1 VNIEK
6 TELEATP
13 SESGIKDET
22 TPRTRPDGPGKP
34 SEPPAGKPEPKP
46 SARKSG
52 SEPPAK
58 PPGQPPSE
66 RPGAAPKKRGGFTGF
81 LALLLALVA
90 LALAGWNWW
99 TAQDGGQGESRMLS
113 EVARLQAGDEELS
126 LKITQLR
133 EQLDRLASGDVSAEF
148 EALQRR
154 LETDRAQMVEV
165 ERVMQEQL
173 ALSRSLQAATES
185 VQGRLQAAEA
195 AVSGL
200 STRELDAG
208 GELDLAE
215 VDYLLRLANE
225 RLRLFS
231 DPEAADQALEV
242 ADMHLAALDN
252 PMYLGVRQEIAAAR
266 RDLAEVSLPPYL
278 EIGQRLD
285 AVQAAIPSLTFAEDE
300 SEAAASTGGEPVG
313 DDWWSKTKD
322 TFSSLVTVRRT
333 TGEEGQRLSLEDK
346 DFIRQRAWLQ
356 VEIAHLALMRRDQQ
370 AFHDALERVDETLQ
384 AWFAPGTQAF
394 ASVAAEVESLSGLQI
409 EVEVPDITGPWST
422 LRLLRS
428 SAPPAPR
435 AEPVAAGAESEAAE
449 EDTPADADEPGL
461 PEPVEEDGQG

>member
-13 SESGIKDET
+13 SESGIKDDT
-22 TPRTRPDGPGKP
+22 IPRSRPDGPGNP
-34 SEPPAGKPEPKP
+34 SEPPAGKPGSKP
-46 SARKSG
+46 SAGKPG
-52 SEPPAK
+52 SEPPPEK
-58 PPGQPPSE
+58 PGSG
-66 RPGAAPKKRGGFTGF
+66 RPGSAPKKRGGFTGF
-81 LALLLALVA
+81 LALLLALAA
-90 LALAGWNWW
+90 LALSGWNWW
-99 TAQDGGQGESRMLS
+99 AAQDGGQGETVMLS
-113 EVARLQAGDEELS
+113 EFARLQAGDEELS

-154 LETDRAQMVEV
+154 LEADRAQMAEV
-165 ERVMQEQL
+165 ERAMQEQL

-231 DPEAADQALEV
+231 DPAAADQALEV

-300 SEAAASTGGEPVG
+300 SEAAPSTSAEPAG

-322 TFSSLVTVRRT
+322 SFSSLVTVRRT
-333 TGEEGQRLSLEDK
+333 TGGEGQRLSLEDK

-370 AFHDALERVDETLQ
+370 AFHDALERVDETLE
-384 AWFAPGTQAF
+384 AWFAPGTEAF
-394 ASVAAEVESLSGLQI
+394 ASVAAEVESLSSLQI

-422 LRLLRS
+422 LRLLRNT
-428 SAPPAPR
+428 ALPAPR
-435 AEPVAAGAESEAAE
+435 GEPEAGTVESEAAAGK
-449 EDTPADADEPGL
+449 TPAAAGEPEV
-461 PEPVEEDGQG
+461 PEPVAEDGQG

>member
-1 VNIEK
+1 MNIEK

-22 TPRTRPDGPGKP
+22 TPRSRPDGPGKP
-34 SEPPAGKPEPKP
+34 SEPPPGKPGKEVAGKP
-46 SARKSG
+46 AR
-52 SEPPAK
+52 
-58 PPGQPPSE
+58 
-66 RPGAAPKKRGGFTGF
+66 KRGGFAGF

-90 LALAGWNWW
+90 LALSAWNWW
-99 TAQDGGQGESRMLS
+99 ALQGEGDGESKMLT

-126 LKITQLR
+126 LKISQVR
-133 EQLDRLASGDVSAEF
+133 EQLDMLASGDVSAEF

-154 LETDRAQMVEV
+154 LEADRAQMAQVEQA
-165 ERVMQEQL
+165 MQEQL

-242 ADMHLAALDN
+242 ADLHLAALDN

-266 RDLAEVSLPPYL
+266 RDLAEVDLPPYL

-285 AVQAAIPSLTFAEDE
+285 AVQAAIPSLTFPENE
-300 SEAAASTGGEPVG
+300 LEAASAGAEAVG
-313 DDWWSKTKD
+313 DDWWSKTKA

-333 TGEEGQRLSLEDK
+333 TGEAGQRLSLEDK
-346 DFIRQRAWLQ
+346 DFVRQRAWLQ

-370 AFHDALERVDETLQ
+370 AFHGALERVDETLR
-384 AWFAPGTQAF
+384 AWFAPGTDAF
-394 ASVAAEVESLSGLQI
+394 ESVAGEIEELSNLQI

-428 SAPPAPR
+428 AAPPAPR
-435 AEPVAAGAESEAAE
+435 LEPPAE
-449 EDTPADADEPGL
+449 EAIDDGAATRETDPSAGEPGV
-461 PEPVEEDGQG
+461 PEPSAEDGQG